1 MNFSSKKKVMALALG
16 ATILMFSKVGMAQQV
31 LEKGMSGQDV
41 VALQQDLTKLGHYN
55 YSVTGYFGTKTKS
68 AVEDFQKTNG
78 LVVDG
83 IVGRNTLNII
93 KNVLKSSS
101 SLSSN
106 NGFYTKSWFDGG
118 TKVFAIGKVGT
129 VYDID
134 TGKSFKVM
142 RTFGYNHADCETL
155 TKEDTRIMKEIY
167 GGQWSWERR
176 AIILTVDGIKIPASM
191 AGMPH
196 AGVDSEPACKY
207 VSWRSGGFGAGQNLD
222 SIKGN
227 GMDGHF
233 DIHLLRSK
241 THATGVINQ
250 AHQNMVQKAFRTL
263 QNMGK

>member
-1 MNFSSKKKVMALALG
+1 MKFSSKKKFMALILG
-16 ATILMFSKVGMAQQV
+16 ATVVMFGSTSMAQQV
-31 LEKGMSGQDV
+31 LKKGMSGQDV
-41 VALQQDLTKLGHYN
+41 VALQNDLTKLGHYN
-55 YSVTGYFGTKTKS
+55 YSVTGYFGQKTKS
-68 AVEDFQKTNG
+68 AVEDFQRTNG

-93 KNVLKSSS
+93 KNVLNTSS
-101 SLSSN
+101 SLASTNS
-106 NGFYTKSWFDGG
+106 FYTKSWFDGG
-118 TKVFAIGKVGT
+118 NRIFAIGKVAT

-134 TGKSFKVM
+134 TGKSFKVK

-167 GGQWSWERR
+167 GGKWSWDRR
-176 AIILTVDGIKIPASM
+176 AIILTVDGVKIPASM

-196 AGVDSEPACKY
+196 AGVDSKPACQW

-241 THATGVINQ
+241 THCSNRINPD
-250 AHQNMVQKAFRTL
+250 HQKMVQKAFRTL
-263 QNMGK
+263 QNWG